1 MEMNLD
7 RMDASSFSGIFFDF
21 DGTLRH
27 NHPPAM
33 EVFYRFASELGF
45 AVDLALQR
53 RGERWVN
60 EYWADS
66 DELKEDI
73 ERFGE
78 WRDNGEFWTNH
89 ARRHL
94 LKLGLPDDQAEAL
107 AAEITLRMRDE
118 YEPVD
123 CMEEDVLPTFDTLRG
138 AGLAVAI
145 VSNRS
150 EPFHDRVLE
159 LGLAEHVDL
168 ILAAG
173 EVGWYKPDPRILQ
186 HAAGLLKQEPRRVMY
201 VGDNFHADI
210 LGARAAG
217 MTPALYDPRD
227 LYPEMD
233 CARIHAVGELGT
245 WIDGRVLSGAK

>member
-1 MEMNLD
+1 MKID
-7 RMDASSFSGIFFDF
+7 RLNGKKYSGVFFDF

-27 NHPPAM
+27 NHPPAL
-33 EVFYRFASELGF
+33 EVFYRIAAELG
-45 AVDLALQR
+45 VQTDLQLR
-53 RGERWVN
+53 RLGERWVN

-66 DELKEDI
+66 DELKRDI
-73 ERFGE
+73 DRFGV

-94 LKLGLPDDQAEAL
+94 LALGVDDETAGDL
-107 AAEITLRMRDE
+107 APEITLRMRSE

-123 CMEEDVLPTFDTLRG
+123 CMEEDVLPTFDFLRQ
-138 AGLAVAI
+138 AGLKVAI

-150 EPFHDRVLE
+150 EPFKDLVSE
-159 LGLAEHVDL
+159 LGLAANVDL

-173 EVGWYKPDPRILQ
+173 EVGWYKPDPRILL
-186 HAAGLLKQEPRRVMY
+186 HAAELMEQVPEQVIY

-210 LGARAAG
+210 LGASAAG

-227 LYPEMD
+227 LYPDAD
-233 CARIHAVGELGT
+233 CIRIRAVGELRAWVEG
-245 WIDGRVLSGAK
+245 W

>member
-1 MEMNLD
+1 MNLERLD
-7 RMDASSFSGIFFDF
+7 GKEFSGIFFDF

-27 NHPPAM
+27 NHPPAL
-33 EVFYRFASELGF
+33 EVFYQIAAELG
-45 AVDLALQR
+45 VQTDRSLQR

-66 DELKEDI
+66 DELKRDI
-73 ERFGE
+73 DRFGV
-78 WRDNGEFWTNH
+78 WRDNGDFWANH

-94 LKLGLPDDQAEAL
+94 LVLGLDDATASEL
-107 AAEITLRMRDE
+107 APEITLRMRTD

-123 CMEEDVLPTFDTLRG
+123 CMEEDVLPTFDFLRQ
-138 AGLAVAI
+138 ASLKVAI

-150 EPFHDRVLE
+150 EPFHDLVGE

-173 EVGWYKPDPRILQ
+173 EVGWYKPDPRILL
-186 HAAGLLKQEPRRVMY
+186 HAAELMEQDPEQVMY

-210 LGARAAG
+210 LGANAAG

-227 LYPEMD
+227 LYPDAE
-233 CARIHAVGELGT
+233 CIRIRAVGELQA
-245 WIDGRVLSGAK
+245 WIQGR